1 MQGDVILLLR
11 IIRIFP
17 GHSLKTKSP
26 TTCWTIC
33 DLALSMTV
41 LSSFTGL
48 LTASQQ
54 SGQTPALRPLY
65 VHFPLSATFSLN
77 YVLVFHWKSFPNYYH
92 LKEALSLAMVSKI
105 SYANTTNLSISI
117 LFIVFFFSLEL
128 ITINLKYILLDLS
141 GCHGQWSI
149 GRHSFVYVS
158 VGSSKH

>member
-117 LFIVFFFSLEL
+117 LFRTNHYQPKIYF
-128 ITINLKYILLDLS
+128 TWLKWLS
-141 GCHGQWSI
+141 WTVEYREAFICVCECGQQ
-149 GRHSFVYVS
+149 
-158 VGSSKH
+158 